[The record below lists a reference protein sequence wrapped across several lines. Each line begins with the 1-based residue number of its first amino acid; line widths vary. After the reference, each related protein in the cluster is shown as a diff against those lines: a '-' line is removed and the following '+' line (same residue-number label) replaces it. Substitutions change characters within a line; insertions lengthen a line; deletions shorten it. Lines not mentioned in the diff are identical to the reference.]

1 MKLINLIT
9 ERVQETHFEEFK
21 SWWMEKRNNDEDPI
35 NIEFDIE
42 GVDFKR
48 SLRNAIDVEVPG
60 HIFFILSKLWEMWG
74 TDSGNEQILN
84 TIEDRH

>member
-42 GVDFKR
+42 GVDFKFSNS
-48 SLRNAIDVEVPG
+48 SLS
-60 HIFFILSKLWEMWG
+60 FFNSSEFMIPYGL
-74 TDSGNEQILN
+74 
-84 TIEDRH
+84 